1 MADKLDYKDAYL
13 TMMRA
18 SEQAIRNL
26 ELMQQGT
33 AKIMLDLIR
42 AQQKAEEAI
51 IGQDI
56 PLDHFWYFNDFGE
69 YSGDMEDGSTNGVT
83 PENRQ
88 WIRDRMANVT
98 FVTQ

>member
-33 AKIMLDLIR
+33 AKIC
-42 AQQKAEEAI
+42 
-51 IGQDI
+51 
-56 PLDHFWYFNDFGE
+56 
-69 YSGDMEDGSTNGVT
+69 
-83 PENRQ
+83 
-88 WIRDRMANVT
+88 WI
-98 FVTQ
+98 